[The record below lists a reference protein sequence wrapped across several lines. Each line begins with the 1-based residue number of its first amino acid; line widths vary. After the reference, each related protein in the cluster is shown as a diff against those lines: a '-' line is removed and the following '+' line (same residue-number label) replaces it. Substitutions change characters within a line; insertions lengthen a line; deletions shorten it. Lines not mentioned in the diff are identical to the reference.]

1 MRAVVVPPV
10 LLVVVAVWQIGLA
23 KTVGLTPWKGGGFGM
38 FATLDHGAYRGVD
51 IVVEAPDRS
60 EAQDVPPSLEELA
73 ARTAMYPSESF
84 LRRLAEAVVAREQ
97 QVRAP
102 GDDGQADGL
111 ADRVRSEDADGDG
124 AHPSHVRVSGRR
136 IASPVTMT
144 ARRSLEWF
152 RAAACP
158 AHLEIPLRLTAIAL
172 LLRPMGPWF
181 VRPAVLAA
189 AALVLIAPRVLR
201 TPAVWAIV
209 AVLVAVRIADDWPL
223 ADNHIYLLAYWA
235 LAIALSL
242 RAPDISQALSTTSR
256 WLLGLAF
263 AFAVLW
269 KVLLSPDF
277 IDGRFFRVTLLTD
290 PRFAEAAMLIGGLS
304 DKDLEANRRALSPL
318 PEGAALAE
326 PLTVV
331 EPPRLRAL
339 AAVSTWGIVLLET
352 SVALM
357 MLGPRWLAFVWLR
370 HALLL
375 TFCLVTYAFAPVAGF
390 GWLLLVMGAAQTAEP
405 DIWAR
410 RAYVAA
416 FLVVLFYSEVPWA
429 GLLLDFSH

>member
-1 MRAVVVPPV
+1 
-10 LLVVVAVWQIGLA
+10 
-23 KTVGLTPWKGGGFGM
+23 
-38 FATLDHGAYRGVD
+38 
-51 IVVEAPDRS
+51 
-60 EAQDVPPSLEELA
+60 
-73 ARTAMYPSESF
+73 
-84 LRRLAEAVVAREQ
+84 
-97 QVRAP
+97 
-102 GDDGQADGL
+102 
-111 ADRVRSEDADGDG
+111 
-124 AHPSHVRVSGRR
+124 
-136 IASPVTMT
+136 MT

-158 AHLEIPLRLTAIAL
+158 PHLEIALRLTAIAL

-181 VRPAVLAA
+181 VRPAILAA
-189 AALVLIAPRVLR
+189 AALVLIAPRILVHA
-201 TPAVWAIV
+201 AVWAIV
-209 AVLVAVRIADDWPL
+209 AALVAVRIADDWPL
-223 ADNHIYLLAYWA
+223 ADNHIYLLAYWT

-242 RAPDISQALSTTSR
+242 RAPDVSQALSTTSR
-256 WLLGLAF
+256 WLVGLAF

-304 DKDLEANRRALSPL
+304 DEELEANRRALAPL

-339 AAVSTWGIVLLET
+339 ATVSTWGIVLLET
-352 SVALM
+352 SVAVM
-357 MLGPRWLAFVWLR
+357 MLGPRSWAIVWLR
-370 HALLL
+370 HGLLL

-390 GWLLLVMGAAQTAEP
+390 GWLLLVMGAAQTTEP

-416 FLVVLFYSEVPWA
+416 FLIVLFYSEVPWA
-429 GLLLDFSH
+429 SLLLDLSG